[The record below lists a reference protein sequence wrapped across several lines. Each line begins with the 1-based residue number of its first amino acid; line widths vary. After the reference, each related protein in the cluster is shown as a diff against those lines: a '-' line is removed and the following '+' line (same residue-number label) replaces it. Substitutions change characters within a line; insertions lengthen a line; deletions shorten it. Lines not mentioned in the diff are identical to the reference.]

1 MAAPPMTTTS
11 SMVRPGRVRIA
22 PLDGPDE
29 KAFVAVIAPDVA
41 SARRYL
47 EGQPMGSYLLIF
59 ESPIRF
65 WKPARA
71 PITSLSIMVRYR
83 THQQLARLP
92 LGPSPWFQRTKSF
105 IEWRVGSAE
114 HEVRLSADAFANVA
128 FYWREFMPQVSI
140 KVSEIC
146 QDASLVAPDA
156 TKPTILVPT
165 KARGLGIALLVGGA
179 SYPLCFNFEGRRI
192 DVRLPTTSGA
202 FWFTSKSWAIPFPWN
217 ITFSDIK
224 DVVCM
229 PANFVPKM
237 RRASIENL
245 MYTSAHAPE
254 PPPADATELDLLVSI
269 QVHTERIR
277 DGDGP
282 LQADL
287 SAWLDL
293 PGLEAHE
300 NLLKKRLDAAAA
312 LLSLQPHRTG
322 GKRACAVV
330 TSTGAKAFIVRLAE
344 LYEAHSIGL
353 EQLLQLVLLRL
364 DEARSDVAYLFSILS
379 DLFALQDVPRI
390 FFHNHG
396 IALVLKQYKTLMSNR
411 GPMRCEYVVTTSS
424 VAPDLRLTTTAEA
437 TPSWVALAEQAA
449 LRFSHKNIAFVRD
462 EYSKLPRTPPRPTAP
477 RASIAPTIA
486 PPKPVCE
493 ACANDKTTPM
503 LVTILGFVLRA
514 LEPLMLLGTV
524 LCEPNWPRTLE
535 LEVHEMLYWTSHA
548 HACSSLLPTWL
559 QLFELAQNMTEP
571 CVGDYVVAVLET
583 QSTPPE
589 HLLRLLPQLLAPFKT
604 ICWPKDKGLDCVLS
618 RFSLMSTELAPA
630 SATPYF
636 EVCDAL
642 FARLDADNQKA
653 FASWAWSH
661 GPPLALAQRHAVIVF
676 GVDVNPRSSDAR
688 HAQRAALL
696 RWIARCMDMGD
707 ENEVPPGLDAIV
719 TCVLA
724 TPFPF
729 TRSMTVSATEAY
741 VAMLHIV
748 HVAALREMRVLNRQG
763 MFDALWSCFLEAFY
777 HGVCDARSLG
787 LWRCVTTLA
796 PASSPLLPFV
806 TRALFPFVVNTSV
819 APTPGL
825 LQLQHGSSPR
835 MPTMPLT
842 PTTTAGVPLLNLAL
856 ALKPSKPVND
866 SSHRSTEGDQDETV
880 DNEVRALALLA
891 GDGRHFIDFVELL
904 LSYAVDANDVHL
916 HPFVGG
922 RFAQP
927 KNANVLGLDVLFH
940 LPRLLAAEADI
951 LDEWLCTYPP
961 WTVPRSD
968 RLRAQERLLRLS
980 STSFSKS
987 SLYFKEFES
996 KAQGAFG
1003 TIYKCT
1009 AEIPL
1014 RDAQS
1019 LAIKLLAPQTYA
1031 HERSVVS
1038 ALYNEVLVLQHLRGC
1053 VAAIQILD
1061 YGVSEDGYYIA
1072 MEYAPHNLKEWW
1084 ASHVYAFPDP
1094 FNVLMTIFGEVC
1106 SAVAAI
1112 HATHVTHLDIKCENV
1127 LLREAYWPGNAT
1139 FDLCMGDFGESF
1151 VNATPRNPE
1160 FDCLHTRGTEA
1171 IRSPEMLDTTTKI
1184 SAAADIWAL
1193 GCLLYELLTGQ
1204 LMFCYDD
1211 WSEFYAHLKHSSASI
1226 VTPTHEATLRSS
1238 LSNFNGNVDAHT
1250 QVVCQLLRFILV
1262 RSAAGRPT
1270 LSAIQR
1276 LVSTL
1281 QADTSSLLSKKSAP
1295 APLLAPSTLEAI
1307 SHRIRID
1314 YGCVASKK
1322 PTRFQLHDRLFVAT
1336 TADAVLA
1343 TDVIVRFAA
1352 DASSYVPLVAPP
1364 RRQATTTLDD
1374 ENDAALD
1381 ERASEIDDHYMAQ
1394 LFGLSPKICRRLWEL
1409 HVARTK
1415 TAVLL
1420 APPDLVP
1427 ALLVIVYMFKMTFFG
1442 LSGFEAVKEA
1452 QRAINPYAG
1461 YTPSP
1466 KALAHLFLWEE
1477 TRERTTLHDAAV
1489 AFQCFCGQCSLELT
1503 TISTVVCCD
1512 AQKPCALCAYVDQ
1525 QLKNALAATYGG
1537 AFSVA
1542 WLLASTIEP
1551 RDLAHLPSRAVPEL
1565 LGDLPEWSVYG
1576 CSVCRCITHAVDKT
1590 TRTTRHVAAIP
1601 AGLSWRSAQRQYYYQ
1616 RVAP

>member
-1 MAAPPMTTTS
+1 MTTTS

-29 KAFVAVIAPDVA
+29 RAFVAVIAPDVA

-71 PITSLSIMVRYR
+71 AITSLSVMVRYR
-83 THQQLARLP
+83 AHQQIARLP
-92 LGPSPWFQRTKSF
+92 LGPSNWFQRTTSF
-105 IEWRVGSAE
+105 IEWRVGSAEE

-128 FYWREFMPQVSI
+128 FYWRQFMPQVSI

-156 TKPTILVPT
+156 AKPTIIVPT
-165 KARGLGIALLVGGA
+165 KARGLGIVLLVGGA
-179 SYPLCFNFEGRRI
+179 SYPLRFNFEGRRI
-192 DVRLPTTSGA
+192 DVRLPSTNGA
-202 FWFTSKSWAIPFPWN
+202 LWFTSKSWSIPFPWN

-237 RRASIENL
+237 RRASIETL

-254 PPPADATELDLLVSI
+254 PPPADAAELDLLVSI

-293 PGLEAHE
+293 LGLEAQE
-300 NLLKKRLDAAAA
+300 NLLKN
-312 LLSLQPHRTG
+312 
-322 GKRACAVV
+322 RACASV
-330 TSTGAKAFIVRLAE
+330 TGAGAKAFIVRLAE

-364 DEARSDVAYLFSILS
+364 DEARSDVAFLFSILNA
-379 DLFALQDVPRI
+379 LFELQDVPRI

-396 IALVLKQYKTLMSNR
+396 VALVLKQYKTLIGAR
-411 GPMRCEYVVTTSS
+411 GPKRCENLVAASCA
-424 VAPDLRLTTTAEA
+424 APDQGLVAAAEA

-449 LRFSHKNIAFVRD
+449 QRFSHKNIAFVHD

-477 RASIAPTIA
+477 RASIAPTVT
-486 PPKPVCE
+486 PPKPVCD
-493 ACANDKTTPM
+493 ACAADTTTPM
-503 LVTILGFVLRA
+503 LVTILSFVRRA

-548 HACSSLLPTWL
+548 HACSSLLSTWL
-559 QLFELAQNMTEP
+559 ELFTLTQNMTEP
-571 CVGDYVVAVLET
+571 CVGDYVVAVLAT
-583 QSTPPE
+583 QSTSHE
-589 HLLRLLPQLLAPFKT
+589 HLLRLLPQLLASFKT
-604 ICWPKDKGLDCVLS
+604 VRWPQDRGLEYVLS
-618 RFSLMSTELAPA
+618 RFTSMSAELAPA
-630 SATPYF
+630 NATPFF
-636 EVCDAL
+636 EVCDTL
-642 FARLDADNQKA
+642 FARLDVESQKA

-661 GPPLALAQRHAVIVF
+661 GPPLALAQRHAAAVF
-676 GVDVNPRSSDAR
+676 GTDVNPRSSDAR
-688 HAQRAALL
+688 HAQRATLL
-696 RWIARCMDMGD
+696 RWVARCMDMD
-707 ENEVPPGLDAIV
+707 DEVPAGLDAIV
-719 TCVLA
+719 ACVLA

-729 TRSMTVSATEAY
+729 TRSMTVSATDAY

-748 HVAALREMRVLNRQG
+748 EVAALREMRILNRRG
-763 MFDALWSCFLEAFY
+763 MFDGLWSHFLEAFY
-777 HGVCDARSLG
+777 HGVCDARSIG
-787 LWRCVTTLA
+787 LWRCVSILA

-806 TRALFPFVVNTSV
+806 AHALFPFAAQTPV
-819 APTPGL
+819 APTSVSPL
-825 LQLQHGSSPR
+825 LEHGASQPSNPAV
-835 MPTMPLT
+835 PKLLLGPS
-842 PTTTAGVPLLNLAL
+842 TTAAVPLLNLSL
-856 ALKPSKPVND
+856 ALKPSKPVHD
-866 SSHRSTEGDQDETV
+866 SSNSHDEQHGAAV
-880 DNEVRALALLA
+880 DNQVRALALLA
-891 GDGRHFIDFVELL
+891 GDGRLFIDFVAAL

-916 HPFVGG
+916 HPCVGG

-927 KNANVLGLDVLFH
+927 QNTDVLGLDVLFH
-940 LPRLLAAEADI
+940 LSRLLAAEADI

-961 WTVPRSD
+961 WTVPRSH

-980 STSFSKS
+980 STAFSKS

-1031 HERSVVS
+1031 HERSVLS

-1053 VAAIQILD
+1053 PAAIQIFD

-1072 MEYAPHNLKEWW
+1072 MEYAPNNLKEWW

-1112 HATHVTHLDIKCENV
+1112 HATHVTHFDIKCENV

-1139 FDLCMGDFGESF
+1139 YDLCMGDFGESF

-1160 FDCLHTRGTEA
+1160 FDCLHARGTEA
-1171 IRSPEMLDTTTKI
+1171 IKSPEMLESTTKM
-1184 SAAADIWAL
+1184 STAADIWAL
-1193 GCLLYELLTGQ
+1193 GCLLYELITGQ
-1204 LMFCYDD
+1204 LMFCFDD
-1211 WSEFYAHLKHSSASI
+1211 WSEFYAHLKHASTSI
-1226 VTPTHEATLRSS
+1226 VTPAHEATLRSS
-1238 LSNFNGNVDAHT
+1238 LSNLHGNVEAHT

-1262 RSAAGRPT
+1262 RSAAARPT

-1281 QADTSSLLSKKSAP
+1281 QADTASLLSKKSAP
-1295 APLLAPSTLEAI
+1295 APLLLASTLEAMG
-1307 SHRIRID
+1307 HRIRID

-1322 PTRFQLHDRLFVAT
+1322 PTRFQLHDRLFIAT
-1336 TADAVLA
+1336 TADALLA
-1343 TDVIVRFAA
+1343 SDVVVRFAT

-1364 RRQATTTLDD
+1364 RRPDTTVIDD
-1374 ENDAALD
+1374 DNDAAFD
-1381 ERASEIDDHYMAQ
+1381 ERASETDQHYVAQ
-1394 LFGLSPKICRRLWEL
+1394 LLGLSPKICRRLWEL

-1420 APPDLVP
+1420 VPADVLP
-1427 ALLVIVYMFKMTFFG
+1427 ALLVIIYMFKMTFFG

-1461 YTPSP
+1461 YMPSP

-1477 TRERTTLHDAAV
+1477 SRERTNRHDAAV

-1512 AQKPCALCAYVDQ
+1512 EQKPCGLCAYVDQ

-1551 RDLAHLPSRAVPEL
+1551 LDLAHLQSRAVSEL

-1576 CSVCRCITHAVDKT
+1576 CSVCRCVTHAVDKT

-1601 AGLSWRSAQRQYYYQ
+1601 AGPMWRSAQRQYYYR